1 MKYSVSALLA
11 FAFALAGF
19 TPTAS
24 AQNRE
29 WWKSHWPK
37 PPAANAETTALPL
50 IQVHGNKFV
59 NAAGETVLFRGLS
72 VADPDLLDY
81 QGHWNRQLFEQLK
94 AMGVKIVRL
103 PVHPAGWRTR
113 TPVEYVK
120 LLDQA
125 ASWGSQ
131 LGIYVIIDWHS
142 IGNLETDLFQ
152 DPMYDTTRDETFRF
166 WLTMA
171 YHFGKH
177 HTVAF
182 FELFNEPT
190 SMRGMFGR
198 AEWEPWRRINED
210 LIAMIRASGAEN
222 VPLVA
227 TFDWA
232 YNLGPIIEDPVRADG
247 IGYVTHPYP
256 NKRTQPWEPKW
267 EEDFGFAAQK
277 YPVIATEIG
286 FALKDGETVT
296 DDHYGNRITRYLESH
311 GMSWLGWVYD
321 PDWGPQLLKSWNNYE
336 LTGAGEFFKQALH
349 RAPAEPAHHHEERK
363 AGDY

>member
-1 MKYSVSALLA
+1 MKFSCF
-11 FAFALAGF
+11 FAPVLALALF
-19 TPTAS
+19 AS
-24 AQNRE
+24 PALAQNRE
-29 WWKSHWPK
+29 WWKSTWPK
-37 PPAANAETTALPL
+37 PPPANPEATALPL

-59 NAAGETVLFRGLS
+59 NAAGETILFRGLS

-94 AMGVKIVRL
+94 DMGVNIVRL

-113 TPVEYVK
+113 TPTEYIK

-131 LGIYVIIDWHS
+131 LGIYIIIDWHS
-142 IGNLETDLFQ
+142 IGNLETGLFQ
-152 DPMYDTTRDETFRF
+152 DPMYDTSLEETYRF
-166 WLTMA
+166 WRTIA
-171 YHFGKH
+171 FHFGHH

-190 SMRGMFGR
+190 SFRGMLGR
-198 AEWEPWRRINED
+198 ADWDKWRTINED
-210 LIAMIRASGAEN
+210 LITMIRSFGATN

-227 TFDWA
+227 GFDWA
-232 YNLGPIIEDPVRADG
+232 YNLGPIIEDPIRAEG

-256 NKRTQPWEPKW
+256 NKRNQPWEPKW
-267 EEDFGFAAQK
+267 EEDFGFAAHQ

-286 FALKDGETVT
+286 FALKDGETVN

-321 PDWGPQLLKSWNNYE
+321 ADWGPQLLKSWNNYE
-336 LTGAGEFFKQALH
+336 LTSAGEFFKQALH
-349 RAPAEPAHHHEERK
+349 RPAAEPHQHDEQRK